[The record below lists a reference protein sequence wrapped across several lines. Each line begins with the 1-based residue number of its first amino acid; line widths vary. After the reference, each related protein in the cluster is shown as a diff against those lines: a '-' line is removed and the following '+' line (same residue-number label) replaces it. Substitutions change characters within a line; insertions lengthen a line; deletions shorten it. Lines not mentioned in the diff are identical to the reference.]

1 MPELESDKDRTVSFR
16 ISGEAAAKLEIHAQ
30 KRNTSMSAVLREL
43 IESYDD
49 MPQLSD
55 SARHKLKQI
64 SRGGYPRKL
73 SLRELI
79 EVAVVEKYRLS

>member
-1 MPELESDKDRTVSFR
+1 MGRSKDRTLSFR
-16 ISGEAAAKLEIHAQ
+16 ISVEAAVKLELQAQ

-43 IESYDD
+43 IENYDD
-49 MPQLSD
+49 IPQLSD

>member
-16 ISGEAAAKLEIHAQ
+16 INGEAAAKLELQAQ

-43 IESYDD
+43 IENYDD

-55 SARHKLKQI
+55 SAWKKLKHI
-64 SRGGYPRKL
+64 SKGGYPRKL

>member
-1 MPELESDKDRTVSFR
+1 MPELESGKDRTVSFR
-16 ISGEAAAKLEIHAQ
+16 INGEAAAKLELQAQ

-64 SRGGYPRKL
+64 SRGGYPRKF

>member
-1 MPELESDKDRTVSFR
+1 MGRSKDRTLSFR
-16 ISGEAAAKLEIHAQ
+16 ISEEAASKLELQAQ
-30 KRNTSMSAVLREL
+30 KRNTSISSHLREL
-43 IESYDD
+43 IESYDY
-49 MPQLSD
+49 MPQLSN

>member
-1 MPELESDKDRTVSFR
+1 MGRSKDCTLSFR
-16 ISGEAAAKLEIHAQ
+16 ISEEAAVKLELQAQ
-30 KRNTSMSAVLREL
+30 KRNTSISSHLREL